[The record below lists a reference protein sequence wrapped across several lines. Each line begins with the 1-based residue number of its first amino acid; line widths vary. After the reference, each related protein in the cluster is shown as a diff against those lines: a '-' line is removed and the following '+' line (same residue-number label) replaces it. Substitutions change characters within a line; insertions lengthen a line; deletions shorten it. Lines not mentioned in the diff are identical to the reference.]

1 MRAQWVC
8 SRERRIALYKRSSIN
23 HQSWRWLQRRDW
35 TWVVA
40 DHADSS
46 HKTGSRGG
54 RSSSTKSTTVVTT
67 TTITTTNNNNTEAT
81 TGPAVTDWSGDS
93 TITSQANPSSVS
105 TERFRLQP
113 RRLDPSS
120 RLGAY
125 RTTVTYSCS
134 VIAFRVHASV
144 PRPHEY
150 YQCYTQWT
158 DWQTTQR
165 PIVQLTGDQG
175 PARAS
180 SLNSQH

>member
-1 MRAQWVC
+1 MTVATEEGLNM
-8 SRERRIALYKRSSIN
+8 SRRRPRR
-23 HQSWRWLQRRDW
+23 QQPQDWQQRRPQQQHQVHDCR
-35 TWVVA
+35 
-40 DHADSS
+40 DLH
-46 HKTGSRGG
+46 HHHQQQH
-54 RSSSTKSTTVVTT
+54 RS
-67 TTITTTNNNNTEAT
+67 NNRACS
-81 TGPAVTDWSGDS
+81 DWSGGWA
-93 TITSQANPSSVS
+93 ITSQANPSSVTS
-105 TERFRLQP
+105 ERFRLQP

-134 VIAFRVHASV
+134 VIAFRAHASV

-150 YQCYTQWT
+150 YQCCTQWT
-158 DWQTTQR
+158 NWQTTQR